1 VATYAIAFLPRA
13 EKELD
18 DLPAEVKARVL
29 KALGRIAGEPRR
41 SPNVGRFKGLK
52 DGYRVR
58 VGDYRVIYT
67 IEDKQRFVLVLEIGH
82 RREIYQR
89 RRRRA

>member
-58 VGDYRVIYT
+58 VGDYRVVY
-67 IEDKQRFVLVLEIGH
+67 EVRDDRLLVVVIKIGH
-82 RREIYQR
+82 RREVYR
-89 RRRRA
+89 RR